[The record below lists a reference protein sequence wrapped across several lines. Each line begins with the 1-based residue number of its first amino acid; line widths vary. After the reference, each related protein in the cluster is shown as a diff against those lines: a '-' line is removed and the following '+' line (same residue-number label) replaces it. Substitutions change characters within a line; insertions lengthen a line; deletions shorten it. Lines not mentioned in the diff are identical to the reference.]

1 MSVKDDIVPYCYNAF
16 NRSTCYASGLSTLL
30 VKPSKVTQGQRK
42 CHGLTER
49 LRFPERDSQTDEQN
63 PYINYST
70 AEHEHQFS
78 DAVQSTMHTLSTVC
92 EWNSAGAKGGG
103 QQRHVDCGLDAIF
116 MPHHGCHTRAGLPA
130 V

>member
-1 MSVKDDIVPYCYNAF
+1 ML
-16 NRSTCYASGLSTLL
+16 STDLPAASGLSTLL

-49 LRFPERDSQTDEQN
+49 LRFPERDSQTGEQN
-63 PYINYST
+63 PYIYYLLTYLLTYYINSI